1 LFLDLGLVELMEIAF
16 GLSRASKTVSGLEKR
31 MLVRIASKVAA
42 GLTALMRRPETKP
55 RRNGLKRKKK

>member
-1 LFLDLGLVELMEIAF
+1 MEIAF